1 MRAKLARGVNTFY
14 ERPITLSIVCVILA
28 REECLATTFFAVE
41 FLFVFVLVLFVLV
54 LFVHQ
59 HFVMCLDIF
68 IIIIY
73 KMAKHYKTGV
83 QASRS

>member
-1 MRAKLARGVNTFY
+1 M
-14 ERPITLSIVCVILA
+14 TLLVIL
-28 REECLATTFFAVE
+28 LAAESLAATIVAVE

>member
-1 MRAKLARGVNTFY
+1 MVSLVSLVTSESLAA
-14 ERPITLSIVCVILA
+14 TLV
-28 REECLATTFFAVE
+28 AVE

-59 HFVMCLDIF
+59 HFVVCLDIF